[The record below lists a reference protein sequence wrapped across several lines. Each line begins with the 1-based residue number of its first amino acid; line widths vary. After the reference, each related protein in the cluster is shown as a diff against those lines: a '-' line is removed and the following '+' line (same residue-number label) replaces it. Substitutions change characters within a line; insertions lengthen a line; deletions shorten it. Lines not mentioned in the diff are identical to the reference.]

1 METADPAIGIKLAN
15 TNGNSASSSAPAA
28 SPAPSAPPTLHDRI
42 QTLTDIHARL
52 TTLRHVPS
60 MTLKPPNFSPTFDVV
75 NQDFSVAGFDAN
87 PTHDLFQKVKSLA
100 EAVRSAKVQDALR
113 AAKESE
119 EVDKSDLGMGVG
131 TLGKRG
137 WEIRKRP
144 PSPVGSPQ
152 PYVPPPARS
161 SSLFSPP
168 EDDPPPLRAESLV
181 GYIRSFNK
189 GSLPEFKQ
197 PPVPPIP
204 GIEQIPVPTCNLAI
218 WSRIKRSDQSTKLS
232 IPVILRFTIADV
244 LTAYV
249 SLIFEKEEDPLV
261 IEKATAFG
269 PRERKFPHEQ
279 SDYQVYQVL
288 SQHLAKMLQS
298 HPLVP
303 LQTLMQA
310 LVSYR
315 TLFVDQCTSCQRVLS
330 LEGHIPPVGRIWI
343 PKDGSFS
350 NSSSNHDNAGRN
362 KGQAESGV
370 STPGA
375 MEVVSGKETM
385 DHLSMDRWEPRHV
398 TCLYS

>member
-1 METADPAIGIKLAN
+1 
-15 TNGNSASSSAPAA
+15 
-28 SPAPSAPPTLHDRI
+28 
-42 QTLTDIHARL
+42 
-52 TTLRHVPS
+52 

-75 NQDFSVAGFDAN
+75 NQDFSVAGFDAH

-131 TLGKRG
+131 S
-137 WEIRKRP
+137 RP

-218 WSRIKRSDQSTKLS
+218 WSRIKRSVDFVNSRNLLSIADQSTKLS